1 MGSIKEL
8 VLNRLI
14 TAYYLPL
21 IEHRILITT
30 YQPPLTMNRFFKSFQ
45 YAWQGLKLAMAEQR
59 NLRFHSVI
67 ALLVVVLSFVLQ
79 ISFIE
84 WGIII
89 VCIGMV
95 ISAELFNSAI
105 EKWVDVVSP
114 ERNKKAGDIKD
125 ISAAAVL
132 ILAIMA
138 VIIGCII
145 FGKQLLLP

>member
-1 MGSIKEL
+1 
-8 VLNRLI
+8 
-14 TAYYLPL
+14 
-21 IEHRILITT
+21 
-30 YQPPLTMNRFFKSFQ
+30 
-45 YAWQGLKLAMAEQR
+45 
-59 NLRFHSVI
+59 
-67 ALLVVVLSFVLQ
+67 
-79 ISFIE
+79 
-84 WGIII
+84 
-89 VCIGMV
+89 MV

>member
-1 MGSIKEL
+1 
-8 VLNRLI
+8 
-14 TAYYLPL
+14 
-21 IEHRILITT
+21 
-30 YQPPLTMNRFFKSFQ
+30 
-45 YAWQGLKLAMAEQR
+45 MAEQR
-59 NLRFHSVI
+59 NLRFHLVI
-67 ALLVVVLSFVLQ
+67 ALLVIVLSFVLQ

-84 WGIII
+84 WCIII
-89 VCIGMV
+89 VCIAMV

>member
-1 MGSIKEL
+1 MKHIGVSI
-8 VLNRLI
+8 LI
-14 TAYYLPL
+14 TTYYLPL

-45 YAWQGLKLAMAEQR
+45 YAWQGIKLAMAEQR
-59 NLRFHSVI
+59 NLRIHLVI
-67 ALLVVVLSFVLQ
+67 ALLVIILSFVLQ

-84 WGIII
+84 WCIII

-105 EKWVDVVSP
+105 EKWVDLVSP

-138 VIIGCII
+138 AIIGCII

>member
-1 MGSIKEL
+1 
-8 VLNRLI
+8 
-14 TAYYLPL
+14 
-21 IEHRILITT
+21 
-30 YQPPLTMNRFFKSFQ
+30 MNRFFKSFQ
-45 YAWQGLKLAMAEQR
+45 YAWHGLKLAIAEQR
-59 NLRFHSVI
+59 NLRFHLVF
-67 ALLVVVLSFVLQ
+67 ALLVIVLSFVLQ

-84 WGIII
+84 WCIII

-132 ILAIMA
+132 ILAAIA

-145 FGKQLLLP
+145 FGNHLLLL